1 MTTAPQLPGA
11 GRRPSLVGPV
21 VRAGLVRGLA
31 VTLVLGVVAVLAAG
45 LTTGSAGAAGA
56 ALGAGAVCVFFGFGA
71 FVLAL
76 VSTVSPTA
84 SLLVALL
91 TYTLQVVL
99 VGVLFA
105 ALSRSGEL
113 GTSIDERWLAGSLI
127 GGTLAWLGTQIL
139 AHTTGRQ
146 LLYDLPS
153 DGPQAGAR

>member
-1 MTTAPQLPGA
+1 MTTAPRLPGA

-21 VRAGLVRGLA
+21 VRAGLVRGLVA
-31 VTLVLGVVAVLAAG
+31 TVTLGLVAVLVAG
-45 LTTGSAGAAGA
+45 LTTGASGAAGA
-56 ALGAGAVCVFFGFGA
+56 GLGAGAVCVFFGIGS

-105 ALSRSGEL
+105 ALSRSGAL
-113 GTSIDERWLAGSLI
+113 GTSIDAGWLAGSLI
-127 GGTLAWLGTQIL
+127 GGTLLWTGTQIV
-139 AHTTGRQ
+139 AHVTGRQ
-146 LLYDLPS
+146 PLYDLPS